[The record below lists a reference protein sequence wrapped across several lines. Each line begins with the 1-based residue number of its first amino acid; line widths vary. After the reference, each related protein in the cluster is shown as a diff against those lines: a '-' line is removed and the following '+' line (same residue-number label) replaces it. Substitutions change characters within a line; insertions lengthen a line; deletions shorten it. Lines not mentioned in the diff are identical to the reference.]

1 MSELS
6 DALAALSLHYSVEY
20 LGHAFQDTWEH
31 DLWSVTLTGPDGA
44 SETFRYRTG
53 VGHRRDGEAVD
64 PPMADVVHCLI
75 SDGQACLQDF
85 EEWASDLGY
94 DPDSRKAYA
103 VWVECCETGH
113 RLARVLDIEPL
124 QNLEH

>member
-20 LGHAFQDTWEH
+20 LGEAFQDTWQH
-31 DLWSVTLTGPDGA
+31 DLWEVTLTRDGT

-53 VGHRRDGEAVD
+53 IGHRRDGEAVD

-75 SDGQACLQDF
+75 SDGEAALQDF
-85 EEWASDLGY
+85 EDWANDLGY

-103 VWVECCETGH
+103 MWVECCAIGH
-113 RLARVLDIEPL
+113 RLSKVLDVEPL
-124 QNLEH
+124 VGLEH